1 MGDGGTMTKRGVL
14 ELFHENWGTER
25 EVECECGYVV
35 RADSAAELVT
45 NIEVHVQRDH
55 ARRSKRLVR
64 VELLARAS
72 SE

>member
-1 MGDGGTMTKRGVL
+1 MTKRGVL

-35 RADSAAELVT
+35 RADSAAELVA

-55 ARRSKRLVR
+55 SRRFKRLVR
-64 VELLARAS
+64 EQLLARAL